1 MAEQKFKGVN
11 IMNTTQATRAD
22 IKSRAKESLKGKY
35 WQAVG
40 VSLLVSVIAGASSGI
55 ASALQASENSVMSII
70 GFVLTWAVMLLVAI
84 PISLGITRYF
94 IKLAKG
100 ENAQV
105 DDLFSIY
112 KDGLGNAILTVLL
125 EGIYI
130 MLWSL
135 LFLVPG
141 IIKSYSYLMIEYMV
155 AENPNMD
162 RKRAFEI
169 TKATMAG
176 DKWKAFVLGLS
187 FIGWILL
194 CGITFGIGFIFLSP
208 YISATMSH
216 YYLDL
221 KDKAVANGIATAEEF
236 NA

>member
-35 WQAVG
+35 WPAVG
-40 VSLLVSVIAGASSGI
+40 VSLLASLI
-55 ASALQASENSVMSII
+55 ASITTAISELMAYSENSAVAALAVIVTCAVSL
-70 GFVLTWAVMLLVAI
+70 FVVI
-84 PISLGITRYF
+84 PVSLGITRYF
-94 IKLAKG
+94 ILLAKG
-100 ENAQV
+100 GSPAV
-105 DDLFSIY
+105 DELFYLY
-112 KDGLGNAILTVLL
+112 KHNLGTAVVTVLL

-130 MLWSL
+130 FLWSL

-141 IIKSYSYLMIEYMV
+141 IIKTYSYFMIEYMV
-155 AENPNMD
+155 AENPGMD

>member
-1 MAEQKFKGVN
+1 
-11 IMNTTQATRAD
+11 MNTTQTTRAD

-35 WQAVG
+35 WPAVG
-40 VSLLVSVIAGASSGI
+40 ASLLASIIVSIASGI
-55 ASALQASENSVMSII
+55 GQLMSYSESAAVSALATLVVCAASLFMV
-70 GFVLTWAVMLLVAI
+70 I
-84 PISLGITRYF
+84 PVSLGITRYF
-94 IKLAKG
+94 ILLAKG
-100 ENAQV
+100 GSPAV
-105 DDLFSIY
+105 DELFYIY
-112 KDGLGNAILTVLL
+112 KHNLGTAIVTVLL
-125 EGIYI
+125 EGIYVI
-130 MLWSL
+130 LWSL
-135 LFLVPG
+135 LLVVPG

-155 AENPNMD
+155 AENPGMD